1 MKLLPFF
8 LLASAAVAA
17 IPRYR
22 NQTCDRALLREA
34 TSRYVAAQTTGEP
47 QWLSPL
53 LSPNATLVENNALTP
68 FPDSLVLNQW
78 RAITHARHTYDTTA
92 CASFS
97 EVISLTPS
105 PGYQIGTQL
114 RLDAATG
121 MITKIDSIV
130 TTAGDLYFNATHALH
145 YLLREDWA
153 PIEPA
158 AQRDSRAVLRAA
170 ADAYYAYFS
179 NATTVVPW
187 GAPCDR
193 LEGGAYMGQGLAN
206 DTCDAGLPPFSV
218 EMRDRRYVI
227 DEDVGS
233 VNILSDF
240 GILGPDSH
248 EFRVEGGRIRWIHA
262 MTFCKGTPNCNAP
275 DFPGLSEEVGW

>member
-1 MKLLPFF
+1 MKLLFIVLIPAAM
-8 LLASAAVAA
+8 AS

-22 NQTCDRALLREA
+22 NQTCDRALLKEA
-34 TSRYVAAQTTGEP
+34 TSRYIAAQSTGQP
-47 QWLSPL
+47 QWLSSL
-53 LSPNATLVENNALTP
+53 LSPNATLIENNAMIP
-68 FPDSLVLNQW
+68 IVESLVLSKPL
-78 RAITHARHTYDTTA
+78 AIAHARHIYDTVA

-97 EVISLTPS
+97 ELISLAPS

-114 RLDAATG
+114 RVDAATRK
-121 MITKIDSIV
+121 ITKIDSIV
-130 TTAGDLYFNATHALH
+130 TGAGDLYFNTTHALH

-153 PIEPA
+153 PLPLSDRE
-158 AQRDSRAVLRAA
+158 SRATIQAA

-179 NATTVVPW
+179 DGSTAVPW

-218 EMRDRRYVI
+218 EMRDRRYVV
-227 DEDVGS
+227 DEEVGS
-233 VNILSDF
+233 VNILSEF

-248 EFRVEGGRIRWIHA
+248 EFRVENGRIRWIHA
-262 MTFCKGTPNCNAP
+262 MTFCRGTPNCNAP
-275 DFPGLSEEVGW
+275 EFPGLSEEVGW

>member
-1 MKLLPFF
+1 MKLLIILFIQT
-8 LLASAAVAA
+8 AVAQS
-17 IPRYR
+17 RWYQD
-22 NQTCDRALLREA
+22 QTCDRALLQEA
-34 TSRYVAAQTTGEP
+34 TSRYIAAQSTGQP
-47 QWLSPL
+47 QWLSTL
-53 LSPNATLVENNALTP
+53 LSDNTTVIENNAESSIP
-68 FPDSLVLNQW
+68 ASLVLNQSL
-78 RAITHARHTYDTTA
+78 AIAHVRHIYDTVA

-97 EVISLTPS
+97 ELVSLAPG

-114 RLDAATG
+114 RLDAATRK
-121 MITKIDSIV
+121 ITKIDSIV
-130 TTAGDLYFNATHALH
+130 TTTGDLYFNTTHALH
-145 YLLREDWA
+145 YLLREDWGLIA
-153 PIEPA
+153 PEN
-158 AQRDSRAVLRAA
+158 RDSRATIQAA

-179 NATTVVPW
+179 NGSTVVPW

-227 DEDVGS
+227 DESVGS
-233 VNILSDF
+233 VNVLSEF

-248 EFRVEGGRIRWIHA
+248 EFRVEKGEIRWIHA
-262 MTFCKGTPNCNAP
+262 MTFCRGTPNCNAP